1 MLAASRDDA
10 ETLNPLERP
19 SSPTH
24 DRRKVALERQ
34 RAIAMAEREMD
45 RKQARLQAQQEIDAT
60 PLKDR
65 EKALA
70 RREETLRESGYG
82 IATTTEEL
90 DKREAA
96 TAQREAK
103 LRAQEEL
110 HAELQHT
117 AAQLREVTRAE
128 LHQTQL
134 LRETKAQLD
143 ERREVR
149 VRVRVRVRVTAS
161 YQP

>member
-10 ETLNPLERP
+10 ETLSPLERS
-19 SSPTH
+19 SSPMH

-34 RAIAMAEREMD
+34 RAIAMAEREVD
-45 RKQARLQAQQEIDAT
+45 RKHARLRAQQ
-60 PLKDR
+60 
-65 EKALA
+65 
-70 RREETLRESGYG
+70 ETLRESGYG
-82 IATTTEEL
+82 ISTMTEEL

-117 AAQLREVTRAE
+117 AAQLREVSRA
-128 LHQTQL
+128 
-134 LRETKAQLD
+134 A
-143 ERREVR
+143 
-149 VRVRVRVRVTAS
+149 
-161 YQP
+161 